1 MEARRPP
8 FADAAPLRH
17 GSRASFAGPR
27 PSMISRLAASDTRI
41 LRQAWHRPCDRAH
54 GTFFTPL
61 APFGPRRCC
70 PRRQPLGESMHT
82 LHTDRLIL
90 RPFTAAD
97 LDAIYAILSR
107 PDVWQYDPGK
117 PRTLDET
124 RALLARWIADYEHHG
139 FGRFAVVLRDTGTII
154 GYCGLQWLLLDHG
167 VYKSPEVE
175 LFYALAPEYW
185 GQGYITEAAQ
195 AVIRFA
201 FTEIKLKRIVST
213 ALSANT
219 RSLDVMRRLDM
230 HVIRDPFDPDWIV
243 GIIDNPAV
251 EVRTPELAS
260 VHSR

>member
-1 MEARRPP
+1 MGL
-8 FADAAPLRH
+8 FSLPLRH
-17 GSRASFAGPR
+17 SGHAAAARAAN
-27 PSMISRLAASDTRI
+27 
-41 LRQAWHRPCDRAH
+41 
-54 GTFFTPL
+54 
-61 APFGPRRCC
+61 
-70 PRRQPLGESMHT
+70 PLGESMNT
-82 LHTDRLIL
+82 LYTDRLIL

-97 LDAIYAILSR
+97 LEAIYAILNR
-107 PDVWQYDPGK
+107 PDVWLYDPGK

-124 RALLARWIADYEHHG
+124 RDLLARWIADYDLHG

-201 FTEIKLKRIVST
+201 FTDIKLRRIVST

-219 RSLDVMRRLDM
+219 RSLSVMRRLEM

-243 GIIDNPAV
+243 GIIDNPVV
-251 EVRTPELAS
+251 EVPTPKLVS
-260 VHSR
+260 VHSH